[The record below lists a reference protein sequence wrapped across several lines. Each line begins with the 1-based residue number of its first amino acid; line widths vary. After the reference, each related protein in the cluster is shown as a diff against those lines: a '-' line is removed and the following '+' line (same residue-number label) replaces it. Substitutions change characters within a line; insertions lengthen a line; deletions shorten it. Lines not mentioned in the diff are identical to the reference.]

1 MTRLATYLNDHL
13 AGATTGLE
21 LAKRSRGANNGTELG
36 AFLAQLTGEIDQD
49 RETLRSL
56 MRTLAIREDHLKKLA
71 GWSMEK
77 VGRLKPNGQ
86 LRGYSPLSRLI
97 ELEGL
102 ASGVSAKRAMW
113 LNLERLAERDERF
126 AAFDLPALR
135 ARADRQLAQLEQQRV
150 SVASGALSEGDTA

>member
-1 MTRLATYLNDHL
+1 MTRLSTYLNDHL
-13 AGATTGLE
+13 GGATAGLE
-21 LAKRSRGANNGTELG
+21 LAKRSRGANKGTELG
-36 AFLAQLTGEIDQD
+36 EFLAKLTDEIDED

-56 MRTLAIREDHLKKLA
+56 MRTLAIGEDHLKKAA
-71 GWSMEK
+71 GWSLEK

-102 ASGVSAKRAMW
+102 TSGVSAKRSMW
-113 LNLERLAERDERF
+113 LNLERLAERDERL
-126 AAFDLPALR
+126 AAFGLPELL

-150 SVASGALSEGDTA
+150 SVASDALT

>member
-1 MTRLATYLNDHL
+1 MSRLGTYLNDHL
-13 AGATTGLE
+13 GGATAGLE
-21 LAKRSRGANNGTELG
+21 LAKRSSGANKGTELG
-36 AFLAQLTGEIDQD
+36 AFLEKLTEEIDQD

-56 MRTLAIREDHLKKLA
+56 MRTLAIGEDHVKKLA
-71 GWSMEK
+71 GWSLEK

-102 ASGVSAKRAMW
+102 TGGVSAKRALW

-126 AAFDLPALR
+126 AAFDLPELL

-150 SVASGALSEGDTA
+150 SAASDALSEG

>member
-13 AGATTGLE
+13 GGATAGLE
-21 LAKRSRGANNGTELG
+21 LAKRSRGANKGTELG
-36 AFLAQLTGEIDQD
+36 AFLAKLTEEIDED

-56 MRTLAIREDHLKKLA
+56 MRTLAIGEDNLKKAA
-71 GWSMEK
+71 GWSIEK

-102 ASGVSAKRAMW
+102 TSGVGAKRSMW
-113 LNLERLAERDERF
+113 LNLERLAARDERF
-126 AAFDLPALR
+126 ASFDLPELL
-135 ARADRQLAQLEQQRV
+135 ARADRQLAQLEQHRV
-150 SVASGALSEGDTA
+150 SAASDALTEG